1 MPSDTQDIH
10 GHVLRVNHFLRF
22 GLVRQVQAGAVDA
35 NQWVEVRDAWAW
47 ADEWAQRG
55 DVVADGLRD
64 LLLSLQQALNGFLD
78 LLRQLVASGQH
89 TSPDAL
95 ASVNDALREM
105 QVLWRVGSEQ
115 VFSLSTGAAEA

>member
-95 ASVNDALREM
+95 ASVNDALHEM

>member
-95 ASVNDALREM
+95 ASVNDALNEM